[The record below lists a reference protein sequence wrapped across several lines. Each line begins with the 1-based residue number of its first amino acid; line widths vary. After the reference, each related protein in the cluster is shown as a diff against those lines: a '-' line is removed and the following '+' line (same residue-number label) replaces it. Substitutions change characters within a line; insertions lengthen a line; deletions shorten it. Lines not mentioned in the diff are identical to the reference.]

1 MEHPSRARGVG
12 ALALAGFL
20 FGSTFPVVG
29 RAIERADVM
38 AFLAVR
44 FAIGALVLW
53 PMARRRAATVGEV
66 RDGVLAGSCLLA
78 GFVLQTVGLHD
89 TTPAVSAFIT
99 YLLVVLVPI
108 IAVVRTRRPPARNV
122 AVGVIL
128 AVLGLTFLSG
138 GATGFGRGEVLTM
151 ASALAFALHL
161 VVVGEV
167 AGRHDPFRFTLW
179 QVVTV
184 ATACAVPGALS
195 GGGYGFDASVWA
207 AAAFCGVAATAI
219 AFWCMAWGQRVVPES
234 QAAIILLF
242 EPVSA
247 GLLGAATG
255 DPLGAAGLVGAV
267 LILAAVLVAELG
279 GPRPSAIGTE
289 LAVAMALDDEVAD
302 PFDGHGPFTPGSPS
316 PDRLLP

>member
-1 MEHPSRARGVG
+1 MDQPSHVRGVG

-20 FGSTFPVVG
+20 FGSTFLVVG

-53 PMARRRAATVGEV
+53 PMARRREATAGEV
-66 RDGVLAGSCLLA
+66 RDGVLAGTCLLA

-89 TTPAVSAFIT
+89 TTPPVSAFIT

-108 IAVVRTRRPPARNV
+108 IAVVRTRRPPARHVV
-122 AVGVIL
+122 AGVVL
-128 AVLGLTFLSG
+128 AVVGLAFLSG
-138 GATGFGRGEVLTM
+138 GATGFGRGEALTM

-184 ATACAVPGALS
+184 AVACAAPGVLS
-195 GGGYGFDASVWA
+195 GGGSDFDSSVWI
-207 AAAFCGVAATAI
+207 AAAFCGVGATAI

-234 QAAIILLF
+234 QAAIILLL

-247 GLLGAATG
+247 GLLGQVTG

-267 LILAAVLVAELG
+267 LILGAVLVAELG
-279 GPRPSAIGTE
+279 GPRPGTVGTE
-289 LAVAMALDDEVAD
+289 LAVTTELDADVSD
-302 PFDGHGPFTPGSPS
+302 PFDDLAPFTPGSSS